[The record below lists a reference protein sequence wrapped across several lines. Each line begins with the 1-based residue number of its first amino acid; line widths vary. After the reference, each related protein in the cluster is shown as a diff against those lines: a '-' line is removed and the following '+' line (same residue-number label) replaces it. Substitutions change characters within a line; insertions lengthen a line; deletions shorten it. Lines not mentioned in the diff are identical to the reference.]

1 MKILIVSD
9 THRKDENLKWVIRK
23 TKPFDMLIHLGDA
36 EGSEYEIMKWV
47 DKDCDLEMIM
57 GNNDFFSQL
66 EREKEIMIGKYKVL
80 LTHGHYYNVSTGPA
94 YLKQEARER
103 GFDIV
108 MFGHTHR
115 PYFDIDKS
123 GEKELITLNP
133 GSLSYPRQEGHRPSY
148 MLMKI
153 LIMGKPDLSSIIY
166 SYSSA
171 NSAYGGSARLL
182 VFMDHGNKK
191 MPGLNCKRFVKYLK
205 KILKKLIKK
214 C

>member
-94 YLKQEARER
+94 YLKQEAREL
-103 GFDIV
+103 
-108 MFGHTHR
+108 
-115 PYFDIDKS
+115 S
-123 GEKELITLNP
+123 LI
-133 GSLSYPRQEGHRPSY
+133 H
-148 MLMKI
+148 I
-153 LIMGKPDLSSIIY
+153 
-166 SYSSA
+166 
-171 NSAYGGSARLL
+171 
-182 VFMDHGNKK
+182 
-191 MPGLNCKRFVKYLK
+191 
-205 KILKKLIKK
+205 
-214 C
+214 